1 MPSDGGVATTLMNIE
16 FERWRR
22 ERLANRHFWSVEQE
36 NLALK
41 QDIDQLLA
49 RYNQLVAE
57 YNALLESRKQL
68 AINYEKMRD
77 ICRRLEADYQRL
89 EVWAKEVAENGH
101 PGRKK

>member
-41 QDIDQLLA
+41 QDIEQLLA
-49 RYNQLVAE
+49 RYNQLVGE

-77 ICRRLEADYQRL
+77 ICRSWQADYKRLEA
-89 EVWAKEVAENGH
+89 WAKEVTISGL
-101 PGRKK
+101 PPRKT